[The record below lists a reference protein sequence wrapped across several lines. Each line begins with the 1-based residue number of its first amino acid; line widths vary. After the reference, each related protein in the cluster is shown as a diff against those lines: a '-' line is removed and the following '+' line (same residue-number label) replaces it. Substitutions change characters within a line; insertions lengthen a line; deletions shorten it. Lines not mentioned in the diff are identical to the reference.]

1 MGSRWRG
8 LISVVMIL
16 AGFAL
21 LPLAVPATAQPQQV
35 AVAVRTM
42 APFVMNQDNKL
53 TGFTIELWEEIAKR
67 QQWTTK
73 YVEAENVAAQLKDVA
88 ERRADV
94 AAGAISIT
102 GERMKSFD
110 FSQPTLAGGLQILVP
125 KSSTAATEPTI
136 GNFLP
141 LLFSRT
147 MLFWLLGGLAL
158 ALIPAHIT
166 WLAERRHPDSM
177 VSKSYFPGI
186 FQAFIFSG
194 ETLTATQ
201 EDVPRHWFTRAFTIL
216 WGFVAIVF
224 VSFFTATLT
233 TTLTVGSFE
242 AQIKGP
248 QDLFD
253 KKVATVAGTTSEKYL
268 EGAGVTVTA
277 LTNIDDCY
285 RALEKGDVAAVVFD
299 SPVLR
304 YYVAHDGADTTELA
318 GAVFRAEDYG
328 FAFARN
334 SPLRQAIDESLL
346 AMRQDGT
353 YDEIRARYFGDPHED
368 QSG

>member
-1 MGSRWRG
+1 MGRWRG
-8 LISVVMIL
+8 FIGVVMVL
-16 AGFAL
+16 AGFGA
-21 LPLAVPATAQPQQV
+21 LPLAVPAAAQPREV
-35 AVAVRTM
+35 AVTIRAM
-42 APFVMNQDNKL
+42 APFVMTEDNKL

-67 QQWTTK
+67 QQWTTT
-73 YVEAENVAAQLKDVA
+73 YVDAESVAAQLKNVQ

-94 AAGAISIT
+94 AAGAVSIT
-102 GERMKSFD
+102 GERIRSFD
-110 FSQPTLAGGLQILVP
+110 FSQPILAGGLQILVP
-125 KSSTAATEPTI
+125 KSATAATEPTI

-141 LLFSRT
+141 ILFSKA

-158 ALIPAHIT
+158 ALVPAHIT

-177 VSKSYFPGI
+177 VSKSYFPGV
-186 FQAFIFSG
+186 FQAFIYSG

-201 EDVPRHWFTRAFTIL
+201 EDAPRHWFSRGFTFL

-233 TTLTVGSFE
+233 TTLTVDSFE

-253 KKVATVAGTTSEKYL
+253 KKVATVAGTTSARYL
-268 EGAGVTVTA
+268 EGAGVSAVGLPT
-277 LTNIDDCY
+277 IDDCY
-285 RALEKGDVAAVVFD
+285 RALEDGEVAAVVFD

-304 YYVAHDGADTTELA
+304 YYASHDGAEVAELA
-318 GAVFRAEDYG
+318 GAVFQTEDYG
-328 FAFARN
+328 LAFAQN
-334 SPLRQAIDESLL
+334 SPLRQSVDESLL

-353 YDEIRARYFGDPHED
+353 YDQIRSKYFGDPGED
-368 QSG
+368 AD

>member
-8 LISVVMIL
+8 LISVLMIL
-16 AGFAL
+16 AGVAC
-21 LPLAVPATAQPQQV
+21 LPLAVPAAAQSREV
-35 AVAVRTM
+35 AVTVRAM
-42 APFVMNQDNKL
+42 APFVMNQDGQL
-53 TGFTIELWEEIAKR
+53 TGFTIELWDEIAKR

-73 YVEAENVAAQLKDVA
+73 YVNAENVADQLKNIQD
-88 ERRADV
+88 RRADV
-94 AAGAISIT
+94 AAGSISIT

-110 FSQPTLAGGLQILVP
+110 FSQPTLSGGLQILVP
-125 KSSTAATEPTI
+125 KRSSAATEPTI
-136 GNFLP
+136 SNFLP
-141 LLFSRT
+141 LLFSKT

-177 VSKSYFPGI
+177 VSKSYIPGI

-201 EDVPRHWFTRAFTIL
+201 EEVPRHWFSRAFTIL

-253 KKVATVAGTTSEKYL
+253 KKVATVAGTTSAKYL
-268 EGAGVTVTA
+268 EGAGVTATA
-277 LTNIDDCY
+277 LPTIDDCY
-285 RALEKGDVAAVVFD
+285 TALQNEEVAAVVFD
-299 SPVLR
+299 SPVLL
-304 YYVAHDGADTTELA
+304 YYATHDGADVAEVA
-318 GAVFRAEDYG
+318 GPVFRAEDYG
-328 FAFARN
+328 FAFAQN
-334 SPLRQAIDESLL
+334 SPLRQAVDESLL
-346 AMRQDGT
+346 AIRQDGT
-353 YDEIRARYFGDPHED
+353 YDEIRSKYFGDSEA
-368 QSG
+368 G